1 MAASAIEIEAKFAVA
16 ELEGVRG
23 RLRTAGAAY
32 VGRVLECNRFFDRA
46 DAGLRAAGCG
56 LRVRSVRVLDGPA
69 VAATVTF
76 KGPVQGGAF
85 KTRQECELAVSDADR
100 AAELLT
106 LLGFAESFLF
116 EKRRESWRLGACMIE
131 LDELPFVGTFV
142 EIEGPSEAAIR
153 DVQAQLALGGR
164 ACERASYLALIVRHC
179 EQAGISQR
187 LLRMPDSESASS

>member
-1 MAASAIEIEAKFAVA
+1 MASDSIEIEAKFAVGD
-16 ELEGVRG
+16 LEQVRG
-23 RLRTAGAAY
+23 RLRSAGATY

-76 KGPVQGGAF
+76 KGPVQAGAF
-85 KTRQECELAVSDADR
+85 KTRRECELAVSDAEQ

-106 LLGFAESFLF
+106 LLGFDETILF
-116 EKRRESWRLGACMIE
+116 EKRRESWRHGGCMIE
-131 LDELPFVGTFV
+131 LDELPFIGTFV
-142 EIEGPSEAAIR
+142 EIEGPSEGAIR
-153 DVQAQLALGGR
+153 DVQERLALGGT

-179 EQAGISQR
+179 ENAGISLR
-187 LLRMPDSESASS
+187 HMRMPDSHRAPG

>member
-1 MAASAIEIEAKFAVA
+1 MPADSIEIEAKFAVA
-16 ELEGVRG
+16 ELAGVRG
-23 RLRTAGAAY
+23 RLRAAGAVY

-76 KGPVQGGAF
+76 KGPVQAGAF
-85 KTRQECELAVSDADR
+85 KTRRESELAVSDAER

-106 LLGFAESFLF
+106 LLGFGENFLF
-116 EKRRESWRLGACMIE
+116 EKRRESWRLGACKIE
-131 LDELPFVGTFV
+131 LDELPFIGTFV
-142 EIEGPSEAAIR
+142 EIEGPSEEAIR
-153 DVQAQLALGGR
+153 DVQERLALGGT

-179 EQAGISQR
+179 EQAGVSQR
-187 LLRMPDSESASS
+187 HLRMPDSQSASG